1 MVKRIDASSSHDQS
15 LADAEGFASSR
26 WPSRFVL
33 VALLVAATFL
43 AFAPALNNGFVN
55 WDDDYTLVNNDAFR
69 GLSGEHLRWMF
80 TTAYTGHFQPLS
92 WVSFAIDWYVW
103 ELTPFGYHLTNLLLH
118 AATGILLFF
127 LVRRLLAIALPL
139 LPDAS
144 RNLGAL
150 AAALLF
156 SVHPL
161 RVESVAWA
169 TERRDVLS
177 AVWLM
182 AALCFYL
189 KMTAAPRGKRYGIM
203 LGLAVLCYSLS
214 LLSKA
219 SAITVPVVLLI
230 LDYFPLRRTSAS
242 SSKPQT
248 RTLRFLL
255 IEKLYFLV
263 PAAIVAGL
271 ALRAQLESGA
281 LRTMAD
287 HPLGLRIGQAFYGII
302 FYLRASLFP
311 VGLIPLYEQ
320 DPHGTAF
327 DAANVWS
334 AMLALVITVGV
345 WRFRKQ
351 HPAWLFAWLVY
362 LILLLPILGFAQSG
376 QQIVADRYSYL
387 SCMPWA
393 VLAGAGFAK
402 ALASR
407 HLQQVFA
414 RGVVLGGAF
423 LAVAFLILASRAQT
437 CIWHDSLT
445 LWHAV
450 IEQAPDTGSAHANL
464 ASAYNRGNEFELGR
478 KHAYEALR
486 ILPGNRAAHIAV
498 ARSSSELGDF
508 LTAEKHYETALYIR
522 PADVIRLTDLAFVKT
537 RLGKN
542 DEAEALFRRALE
554 VDPNNGFVYVS
565 LAGFLAGEDRESE
578 AAALLETAIK
588 IQPDLALA
596 RLRLSILLLRDRK
609 PQDAIATLEEGLRL
623 LPDHPA
629 LTAKL
634 AWVLAT
640 CSNDELRDGTRALRI
655 ARSVNQPGQP
665 VLASIREALAAA
677 LAETGDFAAAVQLVE
692 QTLAD
697 ESILVPESKRVRLVE
712 QLKHYRRGEPIRE

>member
-1 MVKRIDASSSHDQS
+1 MAKRIDASSSHDLS
-15 LADAEGFASSR
+15 LGGAKGFGSSR
-26 WPSRFVL
+26 WQSRFVL

-43 AFAPALNNGFVN
+43 AFAPALDNGFVN

-80 TTAYTGHFQPLS
+80 TTAYTGHYQPLS
-92 WVSFAIDWYVW
+92 WVSFAIDWSIW

-118 AATGILLFF
+118 AATGVLFFF
-127 LVRRLLAIALPL
+127 LVRRLFAVALPR
-139 LPDAS
+139 LPDANH
-144 RNLGAL
+144 NLGAL

-177 AVWLM
+177 GVLLM

-203 LGLAVLCYSLS
+203 LGLSVLCYALS

-219 SAITVPVVLLI
+219 SAITVPIVLLL
-230 LDYFPLRRTSAS
+230 LDYVPLGRTSAS
-242 SSKPQT
+242 SSKPQP

-281 LRTMAD
+281 LRTMDD
-287 HPLGLRIGQAFYGII
+287 HPLGLRIGQALYGII
-302 FYLRASLFP
+302 FYLRASLYP

-320 DPHGTAF
+320 NPHATAF

-334 AMLALVITVGV
+334 AMLALVITVGC
-345 WRFRKQ
+345 WRFRKR

-362 LILLLPILGFAQSG
+362 LILLAPILGFAQSG
-376 QQIVADRYSYL
+376 QQVVADRYSYF

-393 VLAGAGFAK
+393 FLAGAGFAK
-402 ALASR
+402 VLSSR
-407 HLQQVFA
+407 HLQRRVA
-414 RGVVLGGAF
+414 RGLVMSGAVL
-423 LAVAFLILASRAQT
+423 VAAILILASRAQSR
-437 CIWHDSLT
+437 IWHDSLT

-464 ASAYNRGNEFELGR
+464 AATYNSRNEFELGR

-486 ILPGNRAAHIAV
+486 ILPGNRTAHIAL

-508 LTAEKHYETALYIR
+508 PTAEKHYETSLYIR
-522 PADVIRLTDLAFVKT
+522 PADVTRLTDLAYVKK

-554 VDPNNGFVYVS
+554 VDPNNGFGYVS
-565 LAGFLAGEDRESE
+565 LAGFLVGEDRESE
-578 AAALLETAIK
+578 AAALLDTAIK

-596 RLRLSILLLRDRK
+596 RLRLSVLLLRDHK
-609 PQDAIATLEEGLRL
+609 PQDAMATLEEGLRL
-623 LPDHPA
+623 LPGHPA

-634 AWVLAT
+634 AWILAT
-640 CSNDELRDGTRALRI
+640 CPNDELRDGPRALRI
-655 ARSVNQPGQP
+655 ARSVDQPGQHM
-665 VLASIREALAAA
+665 LASIREALAAA
-677 LAETGDFAAAVQLVE
+677 LAETGDFAGAVRVVE

-697 ESILVPESKRVRLVE
+697 ESILVPETKRVRLVE
-712 QLKHYRRGEPIRE
+712 QLEHYRRGEAIRD

>member
-1 MVKRIDASSSHDQS
+1 MAKRIDASSSHG
-15 LADAEGFASSR
+15 LALAGAEGFGSSR
-26 WPSRFVL
+26 WQSRFVL

-43 AFAPALNNGFVN
+43 AFAPALDNEFVN

-69 GLSGEHLRWMF
+69 GLSLEHLRWMF

-92 WVSFAIDWYVW
+92 WVSFAIDWYIW
-103 ELTPFGYHLTNLLLH
+103 DLTPFGYHLTNLLLH
-118 AATGILLFF
+118 VATGILFFF
-127 LVRRLLAIALPL
+127 LVRRLFAIALPR

-150 AAALLF
+150 ASALLF

-189 KMTAAPRGKRYGIM
+189 KMAAAPRAKRYRIM
-203 LGLAVLCYSLS
+203 LGLAVMCYSLS

-219 SAITVPVVLLI
+219 SAITVPAVLLL
-230 LDYFPLRRTSAS
+230 LDYVPLRRSSAS
-242 SSKPQT
+242 PSNPQPPT
-248 RTLRFLL
+248 SRFLL

-287 HPLGLRIGQAFYGII
+287 HPLDLRIGQAFYGII

-320 DPHGTAF
+320 NPHATAF

-334 AMLALVITVGV
+334 AMLAVVITFGC
-345 WRFRKQ
+345 WRFRRR

-362 LILLLPILGFAQSG
+362 LILLAPILGFAQSG
-376 QQIVADRYSYL
+376 QQVVADRYSYF

-393 VLAGAGFAK
+393 FLGGAGFAK
-402 ALASR
+402 VLASR
-407 HLQQVFA
+407 HLQRVFA
-414 RGVVLGGAF
+414 RGVVLGGAV
-423 LAVAFLILASRAQT
+423 LAVAVLILASRAQT
-437 CIWHDSLT
+437 RIWHDSIT
-445 LWHAV
+445 LWRAV

-464 ASAYNRGNEFELGR
+464 AAAYNSGNEFELGR

-486 ILPGNRAAHIAV
+486 ILPGNRAAHIGV
-498 ARSSSELGDF
+498 ARSSSELGDY
-508 LTAEKHYETALYIR
+508 LTAEKHYETALAIR
-522 PADVIRLTDLAFVKT
+522 SDDITRLTELAIVKT

-542 DEAEALFRRALE
+542 DDAEALFRRAME
-554 VDPNNGFVYVS
+554 VDPNNGFPYVV
-565 LAGFLAGEDRESE
+565 LASFLAGVDRESE
-578 AAALLETAIK
+578 AAALLQTAIK
-588 IQPDLALA
+588 MHPNLALA
-596 RLRLSILLLRDRK
+596 RLRLSILLLRD
-609 PQDAIATLEEGLRL
+609 D
-623 LPDHPA
+623 
-629 LTAKL
+629 
-634 AWVLAT
+634 
-640 CSNDELRDGTRALRI
+640 
-655 ARSVNQPGQP
+655 
-665 VLASIREALAAA
+665 
-677 LAETGDFAAAVQLVE
+677 
-692 QTLAD
+692 
-697 ESILVPESKRVRLVE
+697 
-712 QLKHYRRGEPIRE
+712 